1 MKLEQSK
8 AFVRRQDAFVAQKRK
23 ELARAA
29 AEQDYDAVQGKK
41 QCPVCGMEQTF
52 EEVFAVN

>member
-1 MKLEQSK
+1 LEQSK